1 MHPVVAYLTCAR
13 ESFALLLC
21 FVFCVQASA
30 QVAGP
35 EGVQY
40 RRDEKGRVVAL
51 DYWGT
56 SGLVVP
62 KDISQLEYVYIAYGT
77 KLSADDMLSL
87 STLENVTDLTLG
99 GVISSESVYIEGSL
113 DELTKLKRL
122 RRLSF
127 CKHRLQ
133 DDDLAFVSKLPKLQH
148 LELYADLEG
157 DRGTL
162 LTDRCAEFL
171 SRAKTLQSIYIYSGE
186 KLTDKFVDVITKDL
200 AQLESLDFASDHL
213 TDDSLALLADRC
225 ARLRQVGLRSKGF
238 TDRGVR
244 HLVAAKQLERV
255 SLASSSLTDACT
267 DSIKSLPRLK
277 ELVITIPTISDR
289 ALRQIVSAPNLEI
302 LALREPLLT
311 DEQFAL
317 IEGHPRLQSAFL
329 NGSNLTE
336 GKVIE
341 VIRRTPALKH
351 LTVGPD
357 QSKLQLAVNRA
368 LQGRREQ
375 P

>member
-13 ESFALLLC
+13 ESFPLLLC
-21 FVFCVQASA
+21 FVLCVQASA
-30 QVAGP
+30 QVAES

-40 RRDEKGRVVAL
+40 RRDEKGRAVAL
-51 DYWGT
+51 NYWGP

-62 KDISQLEYVYIAYGT
+62 KDVSKLENVYIAYGT
-77 KLSADDMLSL
+77 KLSADDIVSL

-99 GVISSESVYIEGSL
+99 GVMSAESVYIEGSL

-186 KLTDKFVDVITKDL
+186 RLTDKFVDVIPRCRNAQALVL
-200 AQLESLDFASDHL
+200 AMRNRLSRLPASWILGLYREPISARCRTLKSLHVGNEHHSSWHL
-213 TDDSLALLADRC
+213 
-225 ARLRQVGLRSKGF
+225 
-238 TDRGVR
+238 
-244 HLVAAKQLERV
+244 AAKHRLPGV
-255 SLASSSLTDACT
+255 KILASG
-267 DSIKSLPRLK
+267 
-277 ELVITIPTISDR
+277 
-289 ALRQIVSAPNLEI
+289 RQ
-302 LALREPLLT
+302 
-311 DEQFAL
+311 
-317 IEGHPRLQSAFL
+317 
-329 NGSNLTE
+329 
-336 GKVIE
+336 
-341 VIRRTPALKH
+341 
-351 LTVGPD
+351 
-357 QSKLQLAVNRA
+357 
-368 LQGRREQ
+368 
-375 P
+375 